1 MSYGLLII
9 LYSGHDLNNRF
20 LVRYSG
26 HGLNSRLFANQTN
39 LDHLNI
45 GLFRSPLYLNVWKS
59 NSYCNFNNPFYY
71 QVNKLQ
77 EVREKSAGSMV
88 SAYNRE
94 MDTYA
99 RSNDLNFSIKSRM
112 MDMRKS
118 TNHPYLLEYPL
129 TECGTF
135 YRIDQ
140 DLVEICGKMKV
151 LDQMLTALLERKHKV
166 LIFSQMTRMLDIIQ
180 DFCNLRVGIDCRTK
194 YPILVDIV
202 DLNRELVWY
211 SNHLN
216 TKHLNIVFI

>member
-1 MSYGLLII
+1 M
-9 LYSGHDLNNRF
+9 
-20 LVRYSG
+20 
-26 HGLNSRLFANQTN
+26 
-39 LDHLNI
+39 
-45 GLFRSPLYLNVWKS
+45 
-59 NSYCNFNNPFYY
+59 
-71 QVNKLQ
+71 NKLQ
-77 EVREKSAGSMV
+77 EVREKVSGSMV

-94 MDTYA
+94 MDTFA
-99 RSNDLNFSIKSRM
+99 RSNDLNFSIKSRL

-129 TECGTF
+129 TECGVF

-180 DFCNLRVGIDCRTK
+180 DFCNLRVSINSCKK
-194 YPILVDIV
+194 YPNTR

-211 SNHLN
+211 SNGL
-216 TKHLNIVFI
+216 K

>member
-1 MSYGLLII
+1 
-9 LYSGHDLNNRF
+9 
-20 LVRYSG
+20 
-26 HGLNSRLFANQTN
+26 
-39 LDHLNI
+39 
-45 GLFRSPLYLNVWKS
+45 
-59 NSYCNFNNPFYY
+59 
-71 QVNKLQ
+71 
-77 EVREKSAGSMV
+77 MV

-99 RSNDLNFSIKSRM
+99 LSNDLNFSLKSRL

-180 DFCNLRVGIDCRTK
+180 DYINWKVRPNETR
-194 YPILVDIV
+194 YIV
-202 DLNRELVWY
+202 C
-211 SNHLN
+211 
-216 TKHLNIVFI
+216 IIF